1 MRTFA
6 DSDVA
11 EPRVVVFLGPSLP
24 VARARGILQADYRP
38 PARKGDIYGVLASGV
53 ATIVLIDGVFHG
65 EPSIW
70 QREILAAL
78 DEGIDVLGA
87 SSMGALRAAELHSLG
102 MVGHGTIFEW
112 YRDGLITGDDEVA
125 LQHADEELG
134 YRALSEPLVNIRATL
149 QRAEREGVLARAE
162 ADELVDVAKQTYYPR
177 RSYRALLATPGVQR
191 WPAERIRA
199 LEDYLRRAAVDLK
212 ASDAASVLAHCG
224 RRARLAKA
232 PPRQAVDLWADEFA
246 RPRLQA
252 RVVGDAGCTIAWP
265 QLADAASRSPS
276 WPAAR
281 RRALVRWFLVDWAR
295 LHGVVCPEAF
305 ARSFEA
311 GWRAVHQV
319 GDVGAWARARGLTS
333 NELARLLAER
343 ALVDWLRVAGPE
355 AFGLAHDGAV
365 SARIEALLAPAATP
379 LGEAASE
386 LAFVAAWARASGVR
400 CPRAARDAHW
410 KLWSVASGAARRE
423 LALRARAPAAAVRR
437 VLEDRA
443 TAAWVLETGPRGFAR
458 SADLEL
464 AAVLELQLTDA
475 IADLLPWQRAS

>member
-24 VARARGILQADYRP
+24 VARARGILKADYRP

-112 YRDGLITGDDEVA
+112 YRDGVITGDDEVA

-177 RSYRALLATPGVQR
+177 RSYRALLATPCVQR

-212 ASDAASVLAHCG
+212 ASDAASVLAHG
-224 RRARLAKA
+224 
-232 PPRQAVDLWADEFA
+232 
-246 RPRLQA
+246 
-252 RVVGDAGCTIAWP
+252 GH
-265 QLADAASRSPS
+265 S
-276 WPAAR
+276 
-281 RRALVRWFLVDWAR
+281 
-295 LHGVVCPEAF
+295 
-305 ARSFEA
+305 
-311 GWRAVHQV
+311 
-319 GDVGAWARARGLTS
+319 
-333 NELARLLAER
+333 
-343 ALVDWLRVAGPE
+343 
-355 AFGLAHDGAV
+355 
-365 SARIEALLAPAATP
+365 
-379 LGEAASE
+379 
-386 LAFVAAWARASGVR
+386 
-400 CPRAARDAHW
+400 
-410 KLWSVASGAARRE
+410 
-423 LALRARAPAAAVRR
+423 ARAPMRRRIGARALWPPCAA
-437 VLEDRA
+437 
-443 TAAWVLETGPRGFAR
+443 G
-458 SADLEL
+458 
-464 AAVLELQLTDA
+464 Q
-475 IADLLPWQRAS
+475 